1 MTKNQSK
8 KTPLLVQNI
17 DKTIYMIRGQK
28 VMLDEDLAKLYGV
41 ETRILNQAIRRNI
54 ERFPNDFMFQLIK
67 KEFINLMSQTVTS
80 RWGGR
85 RKMPFVFTEHG
96 TVMLASVLK
105 SKRAI
110 QMNIEIIKA
119 FIRLRRILPSQQD
132 VLKQISEI
140 RSFILKRFNKA
151 DQESKKVWKAIEA
164 LNKPSNDNSIQPIGF
179 RIN

>member
-28 VMLDEDLAKLYGV
+28 VMLDEDLAKLYVV
-41 ETRILNQAIRRNI
+41 ETRILNLAIRRNI